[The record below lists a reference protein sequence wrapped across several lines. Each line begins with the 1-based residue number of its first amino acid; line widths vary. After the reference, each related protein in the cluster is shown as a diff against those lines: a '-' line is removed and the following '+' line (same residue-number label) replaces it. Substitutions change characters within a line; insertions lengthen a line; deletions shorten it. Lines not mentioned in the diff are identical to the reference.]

1 MDAGIDILKNIRRR
15 SPGMKRLMVL
25 AAGIVFVFSAA
36 VFAVDG
42 PSQVPA
48 KTDPSKAGIVKPPT
62 KVSITGVVKDISGT
76 MISVERTVR
85 GNTEIMEFA
94 LDKAVEKI
102 KVGDKVKVNYLKK
115 DGKNTATRVTPVVV
129 RKIIRKPS
137 PLKETRPSPAETP
150 SQK

>member
-1 MDAGIDILKNIRRR
+1 
-15 SPGMKRLMVL
+15 MKRLMVL

-48 KTDPSKAGIVKPPT
+48 KTDPSKAGIVK
-62 KVSITGVVKDISGT
+62 VVKDISDT
-76 MISVERTVR
+76 MISVQRTVR

>member
-1 MDAGIDILKNIRRR
+1 MRGIDILKNIRRR

-62 KVSITGVVKDISGT
+62 KVSITGVVKDISDT
-76 MISVERTVR
+76 MISVQRTVR

-102 KVGDKVKVNYLKK
+102 KVGEGELPEERRQEYSHQSYTRCCKK
-115 DGKNTATRVTPVVV
+115 NNKKTFPIEGNKAVAR
-129 RKIIRKPS
+129 
-137 PLKETRPSPAETP
+137 
-150 SQK
+150 

>member
-1 MDAGIDILKNIRRR
+1 
-15 SPGMKRLMVL
+15 MKRLIVL

-42 PSQVPA
+42 PSPAPA
-48 KTDPSKAGIVKPPT
+48 KADSSKAGIVKPPKET
-62 KVSITGVVKDISGT
+62 KVSITGVVKAISDT
-76 MISVERTVR
+76 TISVERTVR

-115 DGKNTATRVTPVVV
+115 DGKNTASRVTPVVV

-150 SQK
+150 PQK